1 MICPFCLQENALK
14 ALICRSCARDIA
26 VPEQL
31 IAERDNLAWKRDIVR
46 AELLAARAEL
56 EALKPGKKSRP
67 V

>member
-14 ALICRSCARDIA
+14 ALICYSCARDIA

>member
-14 ALICRSCARDIA
+14 ALICCSCARDIA

-31 IAERDNLAWKRDIVR
+31 IAERDNLARKRDIVR

-56 EALKPGKKSRP
+56 EAVRLAKKSRR